1 MFLKLIDVKKNNVWK
16 ISFLVG
22 TGIICLIFV
31 FLPIDQK
38 SVVNAFTLFGTF
50 ISIFGLTLAFKQ
62 IKSVNEVNEKTKKAI
77 EKSLLRINQIL
88 SISDLSKANK
98 IIQEIQTALISNKLE
113 IVLLRMR
120 DLKTILIQVKYNE
133 DLDEYIIA
141 TNYNQN
147 ITDIASD
154 INNVHY
160 EIINNNQRITVH
172 RIHQTLEKIATIL
185 SDFENKLKHKKYDT

>member
-1 MFLKLIDVKKNNVWK
+1 MLKKYKYWI

-22 TGIICLIFV
+22 TGLICLIFI

-38 SVVNAFTLFGTF
+38 TVVNAFTLFGTF
-50 ISIFGLTLAFKQ
+50 ISIFGLALASIE

-77 EKSLLRINQIL
+77 EKSLLKINQIL

-133 DLDEYIIA
+133 DLVEYTSANI
-141 TNYNQN
+141 YNKN
-147 ITDIASD
+147 IMDIASD
-154 INNVHY
+154 INNVHN
-160 EIINNNQRITVH
+160 EIIENNQKIKVDK
-172 RIHQTLEKIATIL
+172 IQQNLEKIATIL
-185 SDFENKLKHKKYDT
+185 SDFENKLKYKKYDA

>member
-160 EIINNNQRITVH
+160 EIINNNQRINVH